1 MNDATNTICVFHL
14 SQVFLLLML
23 MLLKMITLLPLIMF
37 RYKELRV
44 TNTLGLS
51 FVQMV
56 IFYSIWMRRLEKLRN
71 CNIFY

>member
-1 MNDATNTICVFHL
+1 MDDATNTICVFHL

-23 MLLKMITLLPLIMF
+23 KLLKMITLLSLIMF
-37 RYKELRV
+37 RYKESRV
-44 TNTLGLS
+44 TNILGLS

-56 IFYSIWMRRLEKLRN
+56 ICYSIWMRELKKLRN